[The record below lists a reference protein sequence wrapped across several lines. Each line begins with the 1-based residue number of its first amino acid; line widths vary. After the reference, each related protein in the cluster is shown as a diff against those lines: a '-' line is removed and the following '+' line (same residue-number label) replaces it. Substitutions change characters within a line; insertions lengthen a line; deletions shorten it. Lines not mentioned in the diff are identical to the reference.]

1 MNTGWNLVQLGE
13 LTEPS
18 SPITYGVIKPGE
30 EGDVLFVR
38 GGDISDSRILINQ
51 LRTITKE
58 ISEQYSRTLL
68 KGGELLMCLVG
79 QPGQVAIAPHN
90 LAGANIARQ
99 VGLIRLQKNLN
110 AEFIKYFLQSPDGQQ
125 KLGAQTGGSVQQVIN
140 LSDLRTIEIPLPSA
154 AEQQRIVAILD
165 EACEAISK
173 ARANAEQ
180 NRQNARALF
189 ESYLQ
194 SVFSQRGDGWVNKPL
209 SELCDIKHGFAF
221 KSEYFTNEGDYTL
234 LTPGNFFETGGYR
247 DRGDKQKFYSGD
259 IPQGFLLE
267 AGDLLVAMTEQAAGL
282 LGSPIIVPSQGKFL
296 HNQRLGLVSGKP
308 GIPWLNE
315 FFFHV
320 FNTQAVRQAIHE
332 SASGAKVRHTSPTKI
347 GAVTVAFP
355 ASIEEQK
362 AIVATLDTLTIETQR
377 LESLYQRKI
386 AALDELKQSLL
397 QQAFSGHL

>member
-1 MNTGWNLVQLGE
+1 MKAGWSLVQLGE
-13 LTEPS
+13 LTEPT

-38 GGDISDSRILINQ
+38 GGDISDGNIRINQ

-99 VGLIRLQKNLN
+99 VGLIRLRSNFN
-110 AEFIKYFLQSPDGQQ
+110 AEFIKYFLQSPDGQ
-125 KLGAQTGGSVQQVIN
+125 KRLGAQTGGSVQQVIN

-165 EACEAISK
+165 EAFEAIAA

-194 SVFSQRGDGWVNKPL
+194 SVFSLRGEGWIDSRLGEIAEVQ
-209 SELCDIKHGFAF
+209 SG
-221 KSEYFTNEGDYTL
+221 G
-234 LTPGNFFETGGYR
+234 TPTVS
-247 DRGDKQKFYSGD
+247 QKDFWGGD
-259 IPQGFLLE
+259 IPWYSSGELNHTFTSVPERHITADGLEHSNAKLFPKGSLLVGMYDTAALKMSILDRDGAFNQAIAGIKPNHRIDVEFILHAINAAKPKLLLE
-267 AGDLLVAMTEQAAGL
+267 RRG
-282 LGSPIIVPSQGKFL
+282 
-296 HNQRLGLVSGKP
+296 
-308 GIPWLNE
+308 
-315 FFFHV
+315 
-320 FNTQAVRQAIHE
+320 VRQKNLSLGKIKDISIPLPTLE
-332 SASGAKVRHTSPTKI
+332 IQRSILVRIRKL
-347 GAVTVAFP
+347 AY
-355 ASIEEQK
+355 
-362 AIVATLDTLTIETQR
+362 ETQR
-377 LESLYQRKI
+377 LQYLYQRKI

-397 QQAFSGHL
+397 QQAFSGQL